1 MQFVFVHGVSAP
13 RDIEEYKKIAD
24 ERDENFR
31 KMCFESVDIT
41 FYNPFWGDN
50 GVPSKDEY
58 KTIPKDKNTGHP
70 DLLTR
75 TPISLEGQGLIEVAR
90 DDYEAFLNSLAIS
103 AMENTADP
111 KSFDLS
117 LNIASYALAQES
129 SQSEKFP
136 AWLIDGS
143 VTTDAQMLERL
154 AGEVNAVSD
163 GVRGLTTTD
172 SNHLLEITGQNM
184 AALALPSIAD
194 LLRRHMSPNLAVFVG
209 DAFMYLSRGDG
220 HDLTRGR
227 VKASL
232 IQAAKTAK
240 VNDEKLVLCGH
251 SMGANILFDMLTNKA
266 SVDDIEADLDFPLEI
281 DLFLTVGCQFG
292 LLQEMKLFNFMDG
305 KQEITKP
312 DNIAFW
318 WHVFNYADVLSFT
331 LDGLVDETSGIDVFS
346 SNTTN
351 RVDKAHG
358 DYFVSSLFFK
368 RLRKRMKTAGL
379 I

>member
-75 TPISLEGQGLIEVAR
+75 APISLEGQGLIEVAR

-163 GVRGLTTTD
+163 GVRGLTTT
-172 SNHLLEITGQNM
+172 
-184 AALALPSIAD
+184 
-194 LLRRHMSPNLAVFVG
+194 
-209 DAFMYLSRGDG
+209 
-220 HDLTRGR
+220 
-227 VKASL
+227 K
-232 IQAAKTAK
+232 
-240 VNDEKLVLCGH
+240 
-251 SMGANILFDMLTNKA
+251 
-266 SVDDIEADLDFPLEI
+266 
-281 DLFLTVGCQFG
+281 
-292 LLQEMKLFNFMDG
+292 
-305 KQEITKP
+305 
-312 DNIAFW
+312 
-318 WHVFNYADVLSFT
+318 
-331 LDGLVDETSGIDVFS
+331 
-346 SNTTN
+346 
-351 RVDKAHG
+351 
-358 DYFVSSLFFK
+358 
-368 RLRKRMKTAGL
+368 
-379 I
+379 